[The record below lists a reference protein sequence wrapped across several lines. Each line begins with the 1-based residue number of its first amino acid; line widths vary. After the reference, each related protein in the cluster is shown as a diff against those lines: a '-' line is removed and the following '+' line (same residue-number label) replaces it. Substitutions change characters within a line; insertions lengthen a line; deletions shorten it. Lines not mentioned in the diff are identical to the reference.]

1 MKNINIFKN
10 TEFNIILI
18 LAYIA
23 IMLAISPLIPG
34 VTWFQLGDFTLDVVN
49 YYHTLMI
56 PLALLLI
63 LYATYIMKLN
73 QKILTAINASTIPL
87 IILNILGLIFFYPSN
102 TQLIDY
108 ILQGMRDVW
117 MLLLTLL
124 FFIGLLLFPFKFR
137 DSFKKIWG
145 AYFLILLATIS
156 AGIAAIMGMIY
167 EYGSLY
173 GYSSI
178 PIFNSMVNSWGG
190 LQTFLGNLVTS
201 HSHEMLPAVMGGIV
215 ALAAL
220 SFGYGNLNGW
230 KRNIIN
236 VGMVISIFG
245 TISMT
250 YLYIISS
257 FGTYSIP
264 AIFTS
269 GPYGMNGLALD
280 DSQTGLIGI
289 GALISSIG
297 IYFTLSNKKTVRLLQ
312 ISELITWIATM
323 FVMVGI
329 GYIIEFNESY
339 YGFATAGTPPN
350 GGPGYLYDMA
360 YTNGHLMFAFFFMP
374 VLAALLLAFLIFTK
388 ENSNFVNF
396 NAYLFLLGT
405 ALGAEGVLIYLIT
418 LSWYVEAIGLAIIAF
433 SMLLMLYPSIK
444 IYYKNLKE
452 NS

>member
-1 MKNINIFKN
+1 MTLKN
-10 TEFNIILI
+10 TKFSIIIL
-18 LAYIA
+18 LAYTA

-34 VTWFQLGDFTLDVVN
+34 VTWFQLGDFTMDVVN
-49 YYHTLMI
+49 YYHTIMI

-73 QKILTAINASTIPL
+73 QKVLVAINLSIIPL
-87 IILNILGLIFFYPSN
+87 IILNILGLIFFYPSS
-102 TQLIDY
+102 TQLADY
-108 ILQGMRDVW
+108 VIQGLRDVW

-124 FFIGLLLFPFKFR
+124 FFIGLLLFPFKYK
-137 DSFKKIWG
+137 DNFKKVWG

-190 LQTFLGNLVTS
+190 LQTFLGNLITS
-201 HSHEMLPAVMGGIV
+201 HSHEMLPAMMGGIV
-215 ALAAL
+215 ALVAL

-236 VGMVISIFG
+236 AGMVISIFG

-250 YLYIISS
+250 YLYVISS

-289 GALISSIG
+289 GALISILG
-297 IYFTLSNKKTVRLLQ
+297 IYFILSNKKTIRLLQ
-312 ISELITWIATM
+312 ISELVTWIATM
-323 FVMVGI
+323 FVMLGI
-329 GYIIEFNESY
+329 GYIIEFNEAY
-339 YGFATAGTPPN
+339 YGFGSSGLPPS

-374 VLAALLLAFLIFTK
+374 VLAGLLLAFLIFAN
-388 ENSNFVNF
+388 ENSKFVNF
-396 NAYLFLLGT
+396 NSYLFLSGT
-405 ALGAEGVLIYLIT
+405 ALGAEGVLIYIIT
-418 LSWYVEAIGLAIIAF
+418 LSWYVEAIGLALIVF
-433 SMLLMLYPSIK
+433 SMLLMLYTPIK
-444 IYYKNLKE
+444 NFKKDDE
-452 NS
+452 KTF